1 MRSAWSPTRS
11 MSFDTFFEVLPS
23 CLLALPSDLAI
34 DCTSSSEERG
44 SDTPSTLVRL
54 LRLFSASPPA
64 TPTAAAPIATA
75 GPLALPT
82 ACAALLAVLLN
93 VSTTPFPFWL
103 AGVLRLR
110 VLRWGLLAPPLERDD
125 PLLAR
130 EAVLRLRVDAADLE
144 RLAFA
149 PVDFAREDFAA
160 VDFFAAVGFAAVD
173 FALVLDP
180 DPLVEV
186 LLRCPL
192 RALDLLLAIPD
203 PSLTRFWGVF
213 FMLDFCCPT
222 IGRNNPTCRALQA
235 RVLDARPSG

>member
-23 CLLALPSDLAI
+23 CLLALPSVLAI

-54 LRLFSASPPA
+54 LRLLSASPPA

-82 ACAALLAVLLN
+82 ACAALLAVLLI

-103 AGVLRLR
+103 AGVLRLC
-110 VLRWGLLAPPLERDD
+110 VLRFALLAPPLERDE

-144 RLAFA
+144 RVDFA
-149 PVDFAREDFAA
+149 PVDFARDDFARVDFAA
-160 VDFFAAVGFAAVD
+160 VAFEAAD

-180 DPLVEV
+180 DPLAEV

-192 RALDLLLAIPD
+192 RALDLLLAIPILTHSGEI
-203 PSLTRFWGVF
+203 SLCG
-213 FMLDFCCPT
+213 LLLP
-222 IGRNNPTCRALQA
+222 NNTAQ
-235 RVLDARPSG
+235 

>member
-23 CLLALPSDLAI
+23 CLLALPSVLAI

-54 LRLFSASPPA
+54 LRLLSASPPA

-82 ACAALLAVLLN
+82 ACAALLAVLLI

-103 AGVLRLR
+103 AGALRLCVLRFA
-110 VLRWGLLAPPLERDD
+110 LLAPPLERDE

-130 EAVLRLRVDAADLE
+130 EAVLRLRADAADLE
-144 RLAFA
+144 RLDFA
-149 PVDFAREDFAA
+149 PVDFAPDDFALDDFAREDFAA
-160 VDFFAAVGFAAVD
+160 VDFAAAD

-180 DPLVEV
+180 DPLAEV

-192 RALDLLLAIPD
+192 RALDLLLAIPI
-203 PSLTRFWGVF
+203 PHSLWG
-213 FMLDFCCPT
+213 DFSAGLLLP
-222 IGRNNPTCRALQA
+222 NNTAQ
-235 RVLDARPSG
+235 